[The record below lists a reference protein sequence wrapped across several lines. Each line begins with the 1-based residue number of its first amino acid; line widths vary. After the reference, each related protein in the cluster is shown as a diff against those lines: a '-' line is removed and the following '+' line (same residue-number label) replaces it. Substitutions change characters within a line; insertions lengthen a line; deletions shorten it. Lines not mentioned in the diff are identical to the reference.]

1 MTILLKHAKGQH
13 NWIHISQCYIEFYL
27 WWFCQ
32 KEGTY
37 YGLLDYLYV
46 TYNLFSRIMGHRYCI
61 FIKMMDVGFGAH
73 AGLHMQVA

>member
-1 MTILLKHAKGQH
+1 MMDG
-13 NWIHISQCYIEFYL
+13 
-27 WWFCQ
+27 FCQ

-37 YGLLDYLYV
+37 WGLLDYLYV